1 MNVTLMNGCTDKCY
15 PDELTRC

>member
-15 PDELTRC
+15 PDDR